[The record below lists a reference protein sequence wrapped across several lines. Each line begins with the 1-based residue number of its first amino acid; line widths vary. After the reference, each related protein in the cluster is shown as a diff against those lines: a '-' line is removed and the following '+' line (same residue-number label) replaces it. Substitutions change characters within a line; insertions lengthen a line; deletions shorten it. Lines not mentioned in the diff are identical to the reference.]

1 MISVCVAAFN
11 GEKYIDGLA
20 YVRQIDFDGDGNEEL
35 CMVYRTYKS
44 LSKYDEFSGD
54 YIYYDKPQYSLDI
67 YKWDGSSAKRIL
79 NKECVSVYFDDDTV
93 FYLLLKKGKK
103 TTNLCTNNYDME
115 NKYSFTANS
124 REYKL
129 KKGAFTPVYS
139 AKEVNDY
146 GYKSFYIN
154 DERVYSREWE
164 QKGYNIPL
172 FLNDEDNVNSSKYD
186 LFYFSGKNSSEF
198 EQTLNDTVDEIQK
211 LNKEYVPDNND

>member
-1 MISVCVAAFN
+1 
-11 GEKYIDGLA
+11 
-20 YVRQIDFDGDGNEEL
+20 
-35 CMVYRTYKS
+35 MVYRTYKS

-172 FLNDEDNVNSSKYD
+172 FLNDEDSVNSSKYD

-198 EQTLNDTVDEIQK
+198 EQTLNDTIDEIQK
-211 LNKEYVPDNND
+211 LNKEYTPDSNN